1 MAENRLGGLDMREL
15 SDTELDEA
23 GRQMYAFAE
32 RLFPIGRSLTGE
44 GVRQSLGMI
53 KELVPEL
60 EIREIPS
67 GTQVFDWTI
76 PQEWE
81 IRHAYIE
88 DEAGNRIVDY
98 EVNNLH
104 VIGYSTPV
112 DRYVDLEELLN
123 YIRVEDEQPDVIPYV
138 TSYYSPRYGFCMSK
152 RQRDALEPGTYHM
165 VIDSRLF
172 DGVLNYAE
180 LLLPRK
186 TEKEVLLST
195 YICHPSMANNEL
207 SGPVLVTWL
216 ANWLKTID
224 RNLTYRIVI
233 VPETIGS
240 IAYLSRNLDAMR
252 KNTIAGFVLTCVGDD
267 RTYSY
272 LESRNGNTLSDRVLT
287 NVLKDVYP
295 EYKTYSYLDR
305 GSDERQYNAPG
316 VDLPVCDFCRS
327 KYGEYP
333 EYHTSA
339 DDMSLISPRGLS
351 GAYRVM
357 TQVLAALEMNG
368 FYRVNCLCEPQLGKR
383 GLYPTESRKGIYHE
397 VKKLTN
403 LIAYADGERDLIEI
417 STKIGVPLVE
427 LIPIVEKLVAA
438 GLLDKLK

>member
-1 MAENRLGGLDMREL
+1 MREL

-152 RQRDALEPGTYHM
+152 RQRDALKPGTYHM

-180 LLLPRK
+180 LLLPGK

-216 ANWLKTID
+216 TNWLKTID

-351 GAYRVM
+351 GAYHVM

-417 STKIGVPLVE
+417 STKIGVPLVG

>member
-1 MAENRLGGLDMREL
+1 MAENRLGGLDMREI

-112 DRYVDLEELLN
+112 DRYVDMEELLN

-152 RQRDALEPGTYHM
+152 RQRDALKPGTYHM

-180 LLLPRK
+180 LLLPGK

-216 ANWLKTID
+216 TNWLKTID

-351 GAYRVM
+351 GAYHVM
-357 TQVLAALEMNG
+357 TQVLAALEVNG

>member
-112 DRYVDLEELLN
+112 DGYVDLEELLN

-152 RQRDALEPGTYHM
+152 RQRDALKPGTYHM

-180 LLLPRK
+180 LLLPGK

-351 GAYRVM
+351 GAYHVM

>member
-1 MAENRLGGLDMREL
+1 VAEIRLGGLDMREL

-152 RQRDALEPGTYHM
+152 RQRDALKPGTYHM

-180 LLLPRK
+180 LLLPGK

-316 VDLPVCDFCRS
+316 VDLLSAISAARNMGNTRS
-327 KYGEYP
+327 IILRR
-333 EYHTSA
+333 
-339 DDMSLISPRGLS
+339 MI
-351 GAYRVM
+351 
-357 TQVLAALEMNG
+357 
-368 FYRVNCLCEPQLGKR
+368 
-383 GLYPTESRKGIYHE
+383 
-397 VKKLTN
+397 
-403 LIAYADGERDLIEI
+403 
-417 STKIGVPLVE
+417 
-427 LIPIVEKLVAA
+427 
-438 GLLDKLK
+438 

>member
-1 MAENRLGGLDMREL
+1 MREI
-15 SDTELDEA
+15 SEREIAEA
-23 GRQMYAFAE
+23 GREMYEFAGK
-32 RLFPIGRSLTGE
+32 LFPIGRSLTGE
-44 GVRQSLGMI
+44 GVRRSLGMI
-53 KELVPEL
+53 KELIPEL
-60 EIREIPS
+60 EIKEVPS
-67 GTQVFDWTI
+67 GTQVFDWTV

-81 IRHAYIE
+81 IRAAYIE
-88 DEAGNRIVDY
+88 DETGKRIVDY
-98 EVNNLH
+98 AENNLH

-112 DRYVDLEELLN
+112 DRYVDLEELLQ
-123 YIRVEDEQPDVIPYV
+123 YVRVEEEQPDVIPYV
-138 TSYYSPRYGFCMSK
+138 TSYYSPRYGFCMTK
-152 RQRDALEPGTYHM
+152 RQRDSLKPGTYHM

-180 LLLPRK
+180 LLLPGK
-186 TEKEVLLST
+186 SSKEVLLST

-207 SGPVLVTWL
+207 SGPVLATWL
-216 ANWLKTID
+216 VKWLKTLD
-224 RNLTYRIVI
+224 RNLSYRIVI

-252 KNTIAGFVLTCVGDD
+252 ENTIAGYVLTCVGDD

-272 LESRNGNTLSDRVLT
+272 LESRNGGTLADRALQ

-295 EYKTYSYLDR
+295 EYMTYSYLER

-316 VDLPVCDFCRS
+316 VDLSVCDFCRS

-339 DDMSLISPRGLS
+339 DDMTLISPEGLAGS
-351 GAYRVM
+351 YRVM
-357 TQVLAALEMNG
+357 TQVLAALEFNR
-368 FYRVNCLCEPQLGKR
+368 YYKVNCLCEPQLGKR

-403 LIAYADGERDLIEI
+403 FIAYADGRRDLIEI
-417 STKIGVPLVE
+417 GAKIGVPLEE
-427 LIPIVEKLVAA
+427 LIPIVKKLTAA
-438 GLLDKLK
+438 GLLDVVGE

>member
-1 MAENRLGGLDMREL
+1 MREI
-15 SDTELDEA
+15 SEREIAEA
-23 GRQMYAFAE
+23 GREMYEFAGK
-32 RLFPIGRSLTGE
+32 LFPIGRSLTGE
-44 GVRQSLGMI
+44 GVRRSLGMI
-53 KELVPEL
+53 KELIPEL
-60 EIREIPS
+60 EIKEVPS
-67 GTQVFDWTI
+67 GTQVFDWTV

-81 IRHAYIE
+81 IRAAYIE
-88 DEAGNRIVDY
+88 DETGKRIVDY
-98 EVNNLH
+98 AENNLH

-112 DRYVDLEELLN
+112 DRYVDLEELLQ
-123 YIRVEDEQPDVIPYV
+123 YIRVEEEQPDVIPYV
-138 TSYYSPRYGFCMSK
+138 TSYYSPRYGFCMTK
-152 RQRDALEPGTYHM
+152 RQRDALKPGTYHM

-180 LLLPRK
+180 LLLPGK
-186 TEKEVLLST
+186 SSKEVLLST

-207 SGPVLVTWL
+207 SGPVLATWL
-216 ANWLKTID
+216 VKWLKTLD
-224 RNLTYRIVI
+224 RNLSYRIVI

-252 KNTIAGFVLTCVGDD
+252 ENTIAGYVLTCVGDD

-272 LESRNGNTLSDRVLT
+272 LESRNGGTLADRALQ

-295 EYKTYSYLDR
+295 EYMTYSYLER

-339 DDMSLISPRGLS
+339 DDMTLISPEGLAGS
-351 GAYRVM
+351 YRVM
-357 TQVLAALEMNG
+357 TQVLAALEFNR
-368 FYRVNCLCEPQLGKR
+368 YYKVNCLCEPQLGKR

-403 LIAYADGERDLIEI
+403 FIAYADGRRDLIEI
-417 STKIGVPLVE
+417 GAKIGVPLEE
-427 LIPIVEKLVAA
+427 LIPMVEKLTAA
-438 GLLDKLK
+438 GLLDVVGE

>member
-1 MAENRLGGLDMREL
+1 MREL

-152 RQRDALEPGTYHM
+152 RQRDALKPGTYHM

-180 LLLPRK
+180 LLLPGK

-216 ANWLKTID
+216 TNWLKTID

-351 GAYRVM
+351 GAYHVM
-357 TQVLAALEMNG
+357 TQVLAALEVNG

>member
-112 DRYVDLEELLN
+112 DRYVDMEELLN

-152 RQRDALEPGTYHM
+152 RQRDALKPGTYHM

-180 LLLPRK
+180 LLLPGK

-216 ANWLKTID
+216 TNWLKTID

-351 GAYRVM
+351 GAYHVM
-357 TQVLAALEMNG
+357 TQVLAALEVNG

>member
-1 MAENRLGGLDMREL
+1 MREL

-152 RQRDALEPGTYHM
+152 RQRDALKPGTYHM

-180 LLLPRK
+180 LLLPGK

-339 DDMSLISPRGLS
+339 DDMSLVSPRGLS

>member
-1 MAENRLGGLDMREL
+1 MREL

-98 EVNNLH
+98 EANNLH

-152 RQRDALEPGTYHM
+152 RQRDALKPGTYHM

-180 LLLPRK
+180 LLLPGK

-339 DDMSLISPRGLS
+339 DDMSLVSPRGLS

>member
-1 MAENRLGGLDMREL
+1 MREI

-112 DRYVDLEELLN
+112 DRYVDMEELLN

-152 RQRDALEPGTYHM
+152 RQRDALKPGTYHM

-180 LLLPRK
+180 LLLPGK

-216 ANWLKTID
+216 TNWLKTID

-351 GAYRVM
+351 GAYHVM
-357 TQVLAALEMNG
+357 TQVLAALEVNG

>member
-1 MAENRLGGLDMREL
+1 MREL

-88 DEAGNRIVDY
+88 DETGNRIVDY

-152 RQRDALEPGTYHM
+152 RQRDALKPGTYHM

-180 LLLPRK
+180 LLLPGK

-357 TQVLAALEMNG
+357 TQVLAALEVNG

>member
-152 RQRDALEPGTYHM
+152 RQRDALKPGTYHM

-180 LLLPRK
+180 LLLPGK

-216 ANWLKTID
+216 TNWLKTID

-351 GAYRVM
+351 GAYHVM

-417 STKIGVPLVE
+417 STKIGVPLVG

>member
-1 MAENRLGGLDMREL
+1 MREI
-15 SDTELDEA
+15 SEREIAEA
-23 GRQMYAFAE
+23 GREMYEFAGK
-32 RLFPIGRSLTGE
+32 LFPIGRSLTGE
-44 GVRQSLGMI
+44 GVRRSLGMI
-53 KELVPEL
+53 KELIPEL
-60 EIREIPS
+60 EIKEVPS
-67 GTQVFDWTI
+67 GTQVFDWTV

-81 IRHAYIE
+81 IRAAYIE
-88 DEAGNRIVDY
+88 DETGKHIVDY
-98 EVNNLH
+98 AENNLH

-112 DRYVDLEELLN
+112 DRYVDLEELLQ
-123 YIRVEDEQPDVIPYV
+123 YVRVEEEQPDVIPYV
-138 TSYYSPRYGFCMSK
+138 TSYYSPRYGFCMTK
-152 RQRDALEPGTYHM
+152 RQRDALKPGTYHM

-180 LLLPRK
+180 LLLPGK
-186 TEKEVLLST
+186 SSKEVLLST

-207 SGPVLVTWL
+207 SGPVLATWL
-216 ANWLKTID
+216 VKWLKTLD
-224 RNLTYRIVI
+224 RNLSYRIVI

-252 KNTIAGFVLTCVGDD
+252 ENIIAGYVLTCVGDD

-272 LESRNGNTLSDRVLT
+272 LESRNGGTLADRALQ

-295 EYKTYSYLDR
+295 EYMTYSYLER

-339 DDMSLISPRGLS
+339 DDMTLISPEGLAGS
-351 GAYRVM
+351 YRVM
-357 TQVLAALEMNG
+357 TQVLAALEFNR
-368 FYRVNCLCEPQLGKR
+368 YYKVNCLCEPQLGKR

-403 LIAYADGERDLIEI
+403 FIAYADGRRDLIEI
-417 STKIGVPLVE
+417 GAKIGVPLEE
-427 LIPIVEKLVAA
+427 LIPIVEKLTAA
-438 GLLDKLK
+438 GLLDVVGE

>member
-1 MAENRLGGLDMREL
+1 MREL

-112 DRYVDLEELLN
+112 DRYVDMEELLN

-152 RQRDALEPGTYHM
+152 RQRDALKPGTYHM

-180 LLLPRK
+180 LLLPGK

-216 ANWLKTID
+216 TNWLKTID

-351 GAYRVM
+351 GAYHVM
-357 TQVLAALEMNG
+357 TQVLAALEVNG

>member
-1 MAENRLGGLDMREL
+1 MREL

-152 RQRDALEPGTYHM
+152 RQRDALKPGTYHM

-180 LLLPRK
+180 LLLPGK

-272 LESRNGNTLSDRVLT
+272 LESRNENTLSDRVLT

>member
-98 EVNNLH
+98 EANNLH

-152 RQRDALEPGTYHM
+152 RQRDALKPGTYHM

-180 LLLPRK
+180 LLLPGK

-339 DDMSLISPRGLS
+339 DDMSLVSPRGLS

>member
-1 MAENRLGGLDMREL
+1 MREL

-23 GRQMYAFAE
+23 GRQMYAFAK

-152 RQRDALEPGTYHM
+152 RQRDALKPGTYHM

-180 LLLPRK
+180 LLLPGK

-351 GAYRVM
+351 GAYHVM

>member
-1 MAENRLGGLDMREL
+1 MREL

-152 RQRDALEPGTYHM
+152 RQRDALKPGTYHM

-180 LLLPRK
+180 LLLPGK

-240 IAYLSRNLDAMR
+240 IANLDAMR

>member
-112 DRYVDLEELLN
+112 DRYVDMEELLN

-152 RQRDALEPGTYHM
+152 RQRDALKPGTYHM

-180 LLLPRK
+180 LLLPGK

-216 ANWLKTID
+216 TNWLKTID

-351 GAYRVM
+351 GAYHVM

-417 STKIGVPLVE
+417 STKIGVPLVG

>member
-1 MAENRLGGLDMREL
+1 MREL

-152 RQRDALEPGTYHM
+152 RQRDALKPGTYHM

-180 LLLPRK
+180 LLLPGK

>member
-1 MAENRLGGLDMREL
+1 MAENRLGGLGMREL

-88 DEAGNRIVDY
+88 DETGNRIVDY

-152 RQRDALEPGTYHM
+152 RQRDALKPGTYHM

-180 LLLPRK
+180 LLLPGK

-272 LESRNGNTLSDRVLT
+272 LESRNGDTLSDRVLT

-357 TQVLAALEMNG
+357 TQVLAALEVNG

-403 LIAYADGERDLIEI
+403 LIAYADGQRDLIEI

-427 LIPIVEKLVAA
+427 LIPIVEKLVAV

>member
-1 MAENRLGGLDMREL
+1 MAGNRLGGLDMREL

-88 DEAGNRIVDY
+88 EETGNRIVDY

-152 RQRDALEPGTYHM
+152 RQRDALKPGTYHM

-180 LLLPRK
+180 LLLPGK

-351 GAYRVM
+351 GAYHVM

-417 STKIGVPLVE
+417 STKIGVPLVG